1 MGTEEEEAGDG
12 GQWGDEGDLG
22 EEVEEEVEKK
32 KTKGMCA
39 KLMKF
44 FASLGGEHRAGK
56 NLVWFPTTMNVHR
69 RSLGNMTGGKTM
81 LVSPFLPL
89 F

>member
-1 MGTEEEEAGDG
+1 MGSEEEKAGDG
-12 GQWGDEGDLG
+12 GQWGDEGDLE

-56 NLVWFPTTMNVHR
+56 NLVWFPTIMNVHK
-69 RSLGNMTGGKTM
+69 RSLTGGKTM
-81 LVSPFLPL
+81 LISLFPPL

>member
-1 MGTEEEEAGDG
+1 MGTEEEKAGDG

-22 EEVEEEVEKK
+22 EEVEKK

-56 NLVWFPTTMNVHR
+56 TL
-69 RSLGNMTGGKTM
+69 
-81 LVSPFLPL
+81 
-89 F
+89 

>member
-1 MGTEEEEAGDG
+1 MGTEEEKAGDG
-12 GQWGDEGDLG
+12 GQWGDEGDL
-22 EEVEEEVEKK
+22 EEEVEKK

-56 NLVWFPTTMNVHR
+56 NLVWFPTIMNVHK
-69 RSLGNMTGGKTM
+69 RSLTGGKTM
-81 LVSPFLPL
+81 LISLFPPL

>member
-1 MGTEEEEAGDG
+1 MGTEEEKAGDG

-44 FASLGGEHRAGK
+44 FASLGGEHRGR
-56 NLVWFPTTMNVHR
+56 VVEH
-69 RSLGNMTGGKTM
+69 KTCDILAAERLRLM
-81 LVSPFLPL
+81 RFDNRLIIDSFQS
-89 F
+89 

>member
-1 MGTEEEEAGDG
+1 MGTEEEKAGDG

-56 NLVWFPTTMNVHR
+56 NL
-69 RSLGNMTGGKTM
+69 
-81 LVSPFLPL
+81 
-89 F
+89 

>member
-1 MGTEEEEAGDG
+1 MGTEEEKAGDG

-44 FASLGGEHRAGK
+44 FASLGGEHRAQSREK
-56 NLVWFPTTMNVHR
+56 PSLVPDYHEC
-69 RSLGNMTGGKTM
+69 SQKE
-81 LVSPFLPL
+81 SD
-89 F
+89 